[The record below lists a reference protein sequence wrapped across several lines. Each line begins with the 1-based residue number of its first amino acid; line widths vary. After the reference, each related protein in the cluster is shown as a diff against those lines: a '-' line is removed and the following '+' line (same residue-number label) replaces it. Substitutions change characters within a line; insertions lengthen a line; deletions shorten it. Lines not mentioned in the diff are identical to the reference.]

1 MRTRTSIRSGLL
13 GAAVVLALTG
23 CGGGDS
29 SSDGE
34 DNPPAEVSE
43 TRAEDE
49 GTVLDTPFEKPEL
62 VLTDTEGQPYDL
74 VAETAGKPTLLYFGY
89 TNCPD
94 ICPLTMGNI
103 AVAASGL
110 TPEQREE
117 LRVVFV
123 TSDPERDTPESL
135 GPWLDSLDPEF
146 IGLTGDFDQIQTA
159 ARSVGVAIEP
169 SFEEEDG
176 SIVST
181 HGTQVVAFLPDDDLG
196 HVLYM
201 EGVTAETFE
210 RDLPKLIEGELP

>member
-13 GAAVVLALTG
+13 GAAVVLALAG
-23 CGGGDS
+23 CGGGEGDD
-29 SSDGE
+29 DGG

-49 GTVLDTPFEKPEL
+49 GTVLDNPFEKPEL

-169 SFEEEDG
+169 SVEEEDG

-196 HVLYM
+196 HVLYL